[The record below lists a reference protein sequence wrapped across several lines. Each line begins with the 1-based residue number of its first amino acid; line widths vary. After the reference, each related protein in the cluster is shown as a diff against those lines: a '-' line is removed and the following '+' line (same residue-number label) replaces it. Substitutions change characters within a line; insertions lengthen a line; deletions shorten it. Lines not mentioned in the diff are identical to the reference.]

1 MGVRPRWPGILWGK
15 IFLLYLYGSILLL
28 RMPQIFFA
36 NDVRNDYEILSIASA
51 ITEVAL
57 SEGYDIREYFQKA
70 GKQLERAFILDYDLD
85 RIYMSLDSDVTPE
98 SEADI
103 IIRTWNI
110 GVRRNPDC
118 VLVEWTFHCMGDA
131 PDQQGSCSLA
141 DCSET
146 DRILVFGK
154 YSGLDAVVE
163 DKDQLSRLEIAIHN
177 GYGGLKDEYSRSMH
191 RRRIAGWYTKL
202 FQAKCNR
209 ADFCDFEESDEEM
222 RVLTLVKD
230 CYREV
235 IGDEMLDTET
245 ILDYIKRYVT
255 LTFQQKWSEVV
266 RDDGSRNRFASFLR
280 DYPTDVLLWLIREK
294 ALPESYERL
303 AGLSGVVRISD
314 DVSRIE
320 KNAYKDCLNLEKIF
334 IPDSVT
340 EIKEGAFC
348 GCVNLKEVR
357 LSASIK
363 AIPARAFFRCK
374 NLVKISV
381 PSSIDEIGDYAFS
394 ECEALTEIKLP
405 GRLNRIGIGTFD
417 GCSNLKDVSLPRNI
431 KEIPAFAFAR
441 CECLSSVI
449 IPDKVTEIGDYAF
462 NHCVKMKELCFP
474 NALQRIGRWA
484 LNGCSSLR
492 EVDMPVGL
500 QEIGDGAFSGCS
512 GVKEM
517 RVPEG
522 VNRIRTAAFMNC
534 VNLRKVSFPNII
546 NGVGKDIFLGCA
558 NLKEVSAPK
567 GLDLSRTQ
575 LDGSVQII
583 ER

>member
-1 MGVRPRWPGILWGK
+1 M
-15 IFLLYLYGSILLL
+15 
-28 RMPQIFFA
+28 RMPQIYFA
-36 NDVRNDYEILSIASA
+36 NDVNYVTYTHAKLWAGMLLHMDYLVLPIASA

-57 SEGYDIREYFQKA
+57 SEEYEVREFFQKA
-70 GKQLERAFILDYDLD
+70 GKQLDKVYVLDYDLD
-85 RIYMSLDSDVTPE
+85 RIYMSLDPDATPE

-118 VLVEWTFHCMGDA
+118 VLVDWTFHCMGDT
-131 PDQQGSCSLA
+131 PDQQGRCSQER
-141 DCSET
+141 CSET

-154 YSGLDAVVE
+154 YSFLDEEVV
-163 DKDQLSRLEIAIHN
+163 DKDQLSRLEVAIHN

-202 FQAKCNR
+202 FQAKCDR
-209 ADFCDFEESDEEM
+209 ADFCDFEESDDEM
-222 RVLTLVKD
+222 RALTVVKD

-245 ILDYIKRYVT
+245 ILEYIKKYTT
-255 LTFQQKWSEVV
+255 LSFQQKWSKEV
-266 RDDGSRNRFASFLR
+266 RDDGSRDRFADFLR
-280 DYPTDVLLWLIREK
+280 GYPTDVLLWLIREK
-294 ALPESYERL
+294 ALPESYESL
-303 AGLSGVVRISD
+303 AGLSGIVHIPDGVTS
-314 DVSRIE
+314 IE
-320 KNAYKDCLNLEKIF
+320 KNAYKDCLNLEEIY
-334 IPDSVT
+334 IPDSVI
-340 EIKEGAFC
+340 EIGEGAFC

-405 GRLNRIGIGTFD
+405 GRLKRIGIGTFD
-417 GCSNLKDVSLPRNI
+417 GCSNLKDVRLPRNI

-462 NHCVKMKELCFP
+462 NRCVKMKELCFP
-474 NALQRIGRWA
+474 DALQRIGRWA
-484 LNGCSSLR
+484 LNGCSGLR
-492 EVDMPVGL
+492 KVDLPVGL

-517 RVPEG
+517 HLPEG

-534 VNLRKVSFPNII
+534 RNLRKVSIPNSISE
-546 NGVGKDIFLGCA
+546 VGKDIFLGCA
-558 NLKEVSAPK
+558 NLKDVSAPK

-575 LDGSVQII
+575 LKDGAQIV